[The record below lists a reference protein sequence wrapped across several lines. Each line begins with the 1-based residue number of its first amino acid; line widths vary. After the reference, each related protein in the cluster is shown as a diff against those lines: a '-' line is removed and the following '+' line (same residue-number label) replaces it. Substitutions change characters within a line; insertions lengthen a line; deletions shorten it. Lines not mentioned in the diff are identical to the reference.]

1 MVRLVGV
8 LGGTRV
14 VLVSRAALRGVA
26 DVVFPP
32 SCLACRKAVAARD
45 ALCASCWAAMRFI
58 ERPFCERLGT
68 PFAADLETPGL
79 LSPDAIAHPPV
90 FSRARAVARFEDGPS
105 RQLVH
110 RLKYGDRLELAGD
123 ETVLDVG
130 FSGYDNPDRKAALP
144 DAIGI
149 DIDYPGYDG
158 LHLPFA
164 DESVDTVFSSHCLE
178 HVAFEHAVIQDWYR
192 VLKVGGFVV
201 CIVPHQGLYEKR
213 RHLHS
218 RWNMDHKRMYTPA
231 SLAGTFEAAL
241 PMNGFRIR
249 HLRDNDAGFDY
260 SRGPQLH
267 SDGAYEIE
275 IVIEKICP
283 PTWTLD

>member
-1 MVRLVGV
+1 MTRSLLAAIAAFVRS
-8 LGGTRV
+8 TRR
-14 VLVSRAALRGVA
+14 RAAGQNGEPTIVA
-26 DVVFPP
+26 DPIRTTEHG
-32 SCLACRKAVAARD
+32 L
-45 ALCASCWAAMRFI
+45 
-58 ERPFCERLGT
+58 LG
-68 PFAADLETPGL
+68 FAASDSKFPLDYEPPGE
-79 LSPDAIAHPPV
+79 AG
-90 FSRARAVARFEDGPS
+90 RCYR
-105 RQLVH
+105 H
-110 RLKYGDRLELAGD
+110 RLLTGFLDRYCAG

-213 RHLHS
+213 RHLPS

-231 SLAGTFEAAL
+231 SLAGAFEAAL

-275 IVIEKICP
+275 IVIEKISP